1 MNYFLVQ
8 DNNRLVHLP
17 DCRFEEGHRET
28 VEVPTLQGAAFIK
41 GRKLPD
47 IFIFPI
53 PSGAS
58 ISPCLIVDENALVR
72 RVLVSRTEIGAHT
85 FMATGVVEDT
95 FEALHIDEA
104 REAIAAAMHAL
115 NEE

>member
-17 DCRFEEGHRET
+17 DCRFEEGKRET
-28 VEVPTLQGAAFIK
+28 VEVRTLQGPAFVQ
-41 GRKLPD
+41 GRKQPD

-58 ISPCLIVDENALVR
+58 IAPCLIVDENALVR
-72 RVLVSRTEIGAHT
+72 RVLVSRTENGAHT
-85 FMATGVVEDT
+85 FMAAGVVEDT
-95 FEALHIDEA
+95 FEAPHLEDA
-104 REAIAAAMHAL
+104 REAIASAMRAL
-115 NEE
+115 NEG